1 MFHLNV
7 ITYWWLSQYLFA
19 KEDPCRYGP
28 DWPLQMTRQQDICNR
43 HADSIIPR
51 VKWHA
56 YIAFMAFDRLTHC
69 GCVAHICV
77 SNLAIIGSDN
87 GLSPG
92 RRQAI
97 IRTNVGILL
106 IGPLGTNFSEI
117 LIKVY
122 TFALKE
128 MHFKNSVCKM
138 APISYRSEC
147 VKARWLRLGW
157 RRVSFKTVGSSYH
170 CHKALRAA
178 AHSCI
183 YVKSSLPDSSF
194 TEFCSQ
200 WFNWQLGCIG
210 SSTGLA
216 PTNAYPVHWR
226 IHTCGI
232 RGRWAIGDYRQ
243 GPVIPA

>member
-1 MFHLNV
+1 MTLANDECGHA
-7 ITYWWLSQYLFA
+7 QYLVCTEWPIQGRDVRTCVTLTFYHVIYRIMYVLGH
-19 KEDPCRYGP
+19 EWSTRERYFDVYFP
-28 DWPLQMTRQQDICNR
+28 SCTATCEINIKITPKHIISSSYECIYYLFRTRHDESINDIEN
-43 HADSIIPR
+43 
-51 VKWHA
+51 
-56 YIAFMAFDRLTHC
+56 
-69 GCVAHICV
+69 
-77 SNLAIIGSDN
+77 
-87 GLSPG
+87 
-92 RRQAI
+92 
-97 IRTNVGILL
+97 
-106 IGPLGTNFSEI
+106 NFSEI

-138 APISYRSEC
+138 TPISYRSEC

-157 RRVSFKTVGSSYH
+157 RRVSFKTVGSSSH
-170 CHKALRAA
+170 CHKALRTA